1 MRRLTDPSLTVLA
14 DHANP
19 AAAASTTTP
28 GITRGP
34 SGHGHTVATAGG
46 HHQAVVA
53 TTQH

>member
-1 MRRLTDPSLTVLA
+1 MRRLTALSLTVLSGR
-14 DHANP
+14 ANL
-19 AAAASTTTP
+19 AVATSTTTP

-53 TTQH
+53 TPQH